1 MPLFWEGRISK
12 LGIFRD
18 HTRMLHGGC
27 SAVLNKAAAIRKFL
41 LNSWR
46 RVSGSGWITTCSTL
60 ARNSIW
66 NQWLQRRRLSIGPQA
81 RLSSRVEDLRVSFQ
95 DSCTFGL
102 IVPAGGRDLGT
113 CQSVGGNAERD
124 GSGRKTPRSGRFQTM
139 AVESRGAC
147 AQRVPGA
154 AVANIR
160 AAAFQPILGKH
171 VRNGARKVLPW
182 KRDG

>member
-12 LGIFRD
+12 LGILRD
-18 HTRMLHGGC
+18 HARILHGGC
-27 SAVLNKAAAIRKFL
+27 SAVLNEAVAIRTFL

-46 RVSGSGWITTCSTL
+46 SSFWLWMDYYLLGL

-66 NQWLQRRRLSIGPQA
+66 NPWGLSIGPQA
-81 RLSSRVEDLRVSFQ
+81 RLSSRGFEVSFQ
-95 DSCTFGL
+95 DSCTFGP
-102 IVPAGGRDLGT
+102 IVPAGGRDLVT

-171 VRNGARKVLPW
+171 VRNGARKALSW

>member
-1 MPLFWEGRISK
+1 MEPVVTETGTQHWPAG
-12 LGIFRD
+12 
-18 HTRMLHGGC
+18 
-27 SAVLNKAAAIRKFL
+27 
-41 LNSWR
+41 
-46 RVSGSGWITTCSTL
+46 TT
-60 ARNSIW
+60 
-66 NQWLQRRRLSIGPQA
+66 QF
-81 RLSSRVEDLRVSFQ
+81 SRRVSFQ

-171 VRNGARKVLPW
+171 VRNGARKALQW